1 MLKEIL
7 EKIHYFGKMFF
18 VDKQKVKF
26 EGVKEAMVYTNY
38 SKYTVEGYTQLTCRN
53 LTKICRKII
62 YMIPALGNICQIMTK
77 HLHMSICCRNA

>member
-7 EKIHYFGKMFF
+7 EKIHNFGKMFF

-38 SKYTVEGYTQLTCRN
+38 SKYAIKFDLKSGYH
-53 LTKICRKII
+53 
-62 YMIPALGNICQIMTK
+62 
-77 HLHMSICCRNA
+77 HLEIHPEHQKSVR

>member
-7 EKIHYFGKMFF
+7 EKIHNFGKMFF

-38 SKYTVEGYTQLTCRN
+38 SKYAPS
-53 LTKICRKII
+53 KKKKKKKKKK
-62 YMIPALGNICQIMTK
+62 MI
-77 HLHMSICCRNA
+77 